1 MAGRLVEASVAGI
14 PWPTRPS
21 YSEVAS
27 LMGSKMD
34 VVRSAE
40 EDAKEEERSACRRL
54 IQLVFSRKKKEDT
67 TNVELFR
74 QSLIQGLSANVWEKA
89 DVA

>member
-1 MAGRLVEASVAGI
+1 
-14 PWPTRPS
+14 
-21 YSEVAS
+21 
-27 LMGSKMD
+27 MGSKMD

-40 EDAKEEERSACRRL
+40 EDAKEEERSACRSS
-54 IQLVFSRKKKEDT
+54 IQLVLEDT

-74 QSLIQGLSANVWEKA
+74 QSLIQGLSANVSEKA

>member
-1 MAGRLVEASVAGI
+1 MQKL
-14 PWPTRPS
+14 
-21 YSEVAS
+21 
-27 LMGSKMD
+27 D
-34 VVRSAE
+34 
-40 EDAKEEERSACRRL
+40 SACVL
-54 IQLVFSRKKKEDT
+54 SEKKEDT